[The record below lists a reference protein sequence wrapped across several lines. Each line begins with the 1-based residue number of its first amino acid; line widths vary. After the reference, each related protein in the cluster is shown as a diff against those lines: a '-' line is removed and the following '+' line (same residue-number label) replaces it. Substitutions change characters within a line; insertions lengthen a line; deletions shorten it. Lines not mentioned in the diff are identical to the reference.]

1 MRLIFLCAA
10 ALLGIAMG
18 DVGRIA
24 EPPRVLIGALV
35 ALLGACLAARH
46 PTWRRLALGTCAL
59 ALGALRAT
67 TIDPSPPSAL
77 EPYVGRVIRV
87 GGRLVGLPSL
97 SSSGA
102 TVRLTLE
109 IEAAGPAG
117 PEVPSARPTVMPSA
131 LARAG
136 AT

>member
-1 MRLIFLCAA
+1 MRLIFLYAA
-10 ALLGIAMG
+10 ALLGIALG

-46 PTWRRLALGTCAL
+46 TTWRWLALGTCAL
-59 ALGALRAT
+59 ALGTLRAT
-67 TIDPSPPSAL
+67 TIEPSPLSAL
-77 EPYVGRVIRV
+77 EPYVGQVIRV

-102 TVRLTLE
+102 SVPLTLE
-109 IEAAGPAG
+109 IEAAGPGGSELPGLPG
-117 PEVPSARPTVMPSA
+117 PGPTAMPADMAR
-131 LARAG
+131 
-136 AT
+136 